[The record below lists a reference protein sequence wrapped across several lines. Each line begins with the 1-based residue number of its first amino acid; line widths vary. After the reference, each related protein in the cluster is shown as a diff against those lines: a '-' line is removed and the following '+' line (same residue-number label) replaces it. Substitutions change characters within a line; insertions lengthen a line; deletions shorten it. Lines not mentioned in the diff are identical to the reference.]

1 MAKTVWSVDPVH
13 SEIGFSVKHMMI
25 SRAKGTFDQF
35 DATLKVDVEDLTD
48 AEIEVVIDVAS
59 INTSDENR
67 DGHLRSADFFDV
79 ENYPNMTF
87 VGKEVKKT
95 GESEYDVT
103 GDLTIKGTTKEVTV
117 DVTYE
122 GQSKD
127 PMSGNIVAG
136 FSGQTTVNRKE
147 FGLTWNATLETGGV
161 LVGEDVRINIEME
174 LHKQN

>member
-1 MAKTVWSVDPVH
+1 MAKTAWSVDPVH

-25 SRAKGTFDQF
+25 SRAKGTFDKF

-59 INTSDENR
+59 INTGDENR
-67 DGHLRSADFFDV
+67 DGHLRSADFFDA

-87 VGKEVKKT
+87 VGKEIKKT

-117 DVTYE
+117 DVTFE

-127 PMSGNIVAG
+127 PMSGNMVAG
-136 FSGQTTVNRKE
+136 FSGQTTINRKE

-161 LVGEDVRINIEME
+161 LVGEDVKINIEME
-174 LHKQN
+174 LHKQD

>member
-25 SRAKGTFDQF
+25 SKAKGTFDKF

-67 DGHLRSADFFDV
+67 DGHLRSADFFDA

-87 VGKEVKKT
+87 VGKEIKKT

-117 DVTYE
+117 DVTFE

-136 FSGQTTVNRKE
+136 FSGETTINRKE

-161 LVGEDVRINIEME
+161 LVGEDVKINIEME
-174 LHKQN
+174 LHKQD